1 MKCPN
6 CGTSETKVVDSRPF
20 EDGTC
25 IRRRRVCTECGNKFY
40 TYETAESTPLMVVK
54 KDKSR
59 QVFSREKLMN
69 GILKS
74 CHKRPVTS
82 GQIENLVREVENAI
96 KSTGKKEIPSEQIG
110 KLVLERLKDIDDIAY
125 VRFASVYREF
135 RDVETFLAELQE
147 IRDGKTT
154 KSTPPSYIPTG
165 RP

>member
-82 GQIENLVREVENAI
+82 GQITR
-96 KSTGKKEIPSEQIG
+96 
-110 KLVLERLKDIDDIAY
+110 
-125 VRFASVYREF
+125 
-135 RDVETFLAELQE
+135 
-147 IRDGKTT
+147 
-154 KSTPPSYIPTG
+154 
-165 RP
+165 

>member
-6 CGTSETKVVDSRPF
+6 CSAADTKVVDSRPF

-40 TYETAESTPLMVVK
+40 TYETAESTPLRVVK

-69 GILKS
+69 GVLKS

-82 GQIENLVREVENAI
+82 AQIENLVREVENAV
-96 KSTGKKEIPSEQIG
+96 KATGKKEVPSEQIG
-110 KLVLERLKDIDDIAY
+110 KLVMERLKDIDDIAY

-147 IRDGKTT
+147 IKDSK
-154 KSTPPSYIPTG
+154 KSE
-165 RP
+165 

>member
-96 KSTGKKEIPSEQIG
+96 KATGKKEIPSEQIG
-110 KLVLERLKDIDDIAY
+110 KLVMERLKDIDDIAY

-147 IRDGKTT
+147 IRDEKTT
-154 KSTPPSYIPTG
+154 K
-165 RP
+165 

>member
-6 CGTSETKVVDSRPF
+6 CGAADTKVVDSRPF
-20 EDGTC
+20 EDGNV
-25 IRRRRVCTECGNKFY
+25 IRRRRVCSECGNKFF
-40 TYETAESTPLMVVK
+40 TYETAESTPLMVIK

-74 CHKRPVTS
+74 CHKRPVSST
-82 GQIENLVREVENAI
+82 QIENLVRDVENTVKA
-96 KSTGKKEIPSEQIG
+96 TGKKEIPSGEIG
-110 KLVLERLKDIDDIAY
+110 RLVMERLKAIDDIAY

-147 IRDGKTT
+147 IKDE
-154 KSTPPSYIPTG
+154 KSNK
-165 RP
+165 

>member
-6 CGTSETKVVDSRPF
+6 CGTAETKVVDSRPF

-40 TYETAESTPLMVVK
+40 TYETAESTPLMVIK

-96 KSTGKKEIPSEQIG
+96 KATGKKEVPSEQIG
-110 KLVLERLKDIDDIAY
+110 KLVMERLKDIDDIAY

-147 IRDGKTT
+147 IRDGKTA
-154 KSTPPSYIPTG
+154 K
-165 RP
+165 

>member
-6 CGTSETKVVDSRPF
+6 CGTADTKVVDSRPF
-20 EDGTC
+20 EDGVV
-25 IRRRRVCTECGNKFY
+25 IRRRRVCPACGNKFF

-54 KDKSR
+54 KDKTR

-74 CHKRPVTS
+74 CHKRPVS
-82 GQIENLVREVENAI
+82 SAQIENLVREVENTI
-96 KSTGKKEIPSEQIG
+96 KATGKKEIPSYEIG
-110 KLVLERLKDIDDIAY
+110 KLVMAKLKEIDDIAY

-147 IRDGKTT
+147 IKDGKEH
-154 KSTPPSYIPTG
+154 K
-165 RP
+165 

>member
-96 KSTGKKEIPSEQIG
+96 KATGKKEIPSEQIG
-110 KLVLERLKDIDDIAY
+110 KLVMERLKDIDDIAY

-135 RDVETFLAELQE
+135 RDVETFLAELKEIQE
-147 IRDGKTT
+147 EKTS
-154 KSTPPSYIPTG
+154 K
-165 RP
+165 

>member
-6 CGTSETKVVDSRPF
+6 CNAADTKVVDSRPF

-40 TYETAESTPLMVVK
+40 TYETAESTPLMVIK
-54 KDKSR
+54 KDRSR

-74 CHKRPVTS
+74 CHKRPVSS
-82 GQIENLVREVENAI
+82 GQIENLVREVENTI
-96 KSTGKKEIPSEQIG
+96 KATGKKEIPSEQIG
-110 KLVLERLKDIDDIAY
+110 KLVMDRLKDIDDIAY

-147 IRDGKTT
+147 IKDGKSA
-154 KSTPPSYIPTG
+154 K
-165 RP
+165 

>member
-1 MKCPN
+1 
-6 CGTSETKVVDSRPF
+6 
-20 EDGTC
+20 
-25 IRRRRVCTECGNKFY
+25 
-40 TYETAESTPLMVVK
+40 MVVK

-96 KSTGKKEIPSEQIG
+96 KATGKKEIPSEQIG
-110 KLVLERLKDIDDIAY
+110 KLVMERLKDIDDIAY

-147 IRDGKTT
+147 IKDGKSG
-154 KSTPPSYIPTG
+154 K
-165 RP
+165 

>member
-96 KSTGKKEIPSEQIG
+96 KATGKKEIPSEQIG
-110 KLVLERLKDIDDIAY
+110 KLVMERLKDIDDIAY
-125 VRFASVYREF
+125 VRFASVDREV
-135 RDVETFLAELQE
+135 RDVETFRAELQE

-154 KSTPPSYIPTG
+154 K
-165 RP
+165 

>member
-6 CGTSETKVVDSRPF
+6 CGTADTKVVDSRPF
-20 EDGTC
+20 EDGVV
-25 IRRRRVCTECGNKFY
+25 IRRRRVCPVCGNKFF

-54 KDKSR
+54 KDKTR

-74 CHKRPVTS
+74 CHKRPVS
-82 GQIENLVREVENAI
+82 SAQIENLVREVENTI
-96 KSTGKKEIPSEQIG
+96 KATGKKEIPSYEIG
-110 KLVLERLKDIDDIAY
+110 KLVMAKLKEIDDIAY

-147 IRDGKTT
+147 IKDGKEH
-154 KSTPPSYIPTG
+154 K
-165 RP
+165 

>member
-96 KSTGKKEIPSEQIG
+96 KATGKKEIPSEQIG
-110 KLVLERLKDIDDIAY
+110 KLVMERLKDIDDIAY

-154 KSTPPSYIPTG
+154 K
-165 RP
+165 

>member
-6 CGTSETKVVDSRPF
+6 CGVPDTKVVDSRPF
-20 EDGTC
+20 EDGVV
-25 IRRRRVCTECGNKFY
+25 IRRRRVCSACGNKFF

-54 KDKSR
+54 KDKTR

-74 CHKRPVTS
+74 CHKRPVS
-82 GQIENLVREVENAI
+82 SAQIENLVRDVENTI
-96 KSTGKKEIPSEQIG
+96 KATGKKEIPSYEIG
-110 KLVLERLKDIDDIAY
+110 KLVMARLKEIDDIAY

-147 IRDGKTT
+147 IKD
-154 KSTPPSYIPTG
+154 
-165 RP
+165 

>member
-110 KLVLERLKDIDDIAY
+110 KLVMERLKDIDDIAY

-154 KSTPPSYIPTG
+154 K
-165 RP
+165 

>member
-6 CGTSETKVVDSRPF
+6 CGTADTKVVDSRPF
-20 EDGTC
+20 EDGVV
-25 IRRRRVCTECGNKFY
+25 IRRRRVCPACGNKFF

-54 KDKSR
+54 KDKTR

-74 CHKRPVTS
+74 CHKRPVS
-82 GQIENLVREVENAI
+82 SAQIENLVREVGNTI
-96 KSTGKKEIPSEQIG
+96 KATGKKEIPSYEIG
-110 KLVLERLKDIDDIAY
+110 KLVMAKLKEIDDIAY

-147 IRDGKTT
+147 IKDGKEH
-154 KSTPPSYIPTG
+154 K
-165 RP
+165 

>member
-6 CGTSETKVVDSRPF
+6 CSAADTKVVDSRPF

-69 GILKS
+69 GVLKS

-82 GQIENLVREVENAI
+82 AQIENLVREVENAV
-96 KSTGKKEIPSEQIG
+96 KATGKKEVPSEQIG
-110 KLVLERLKDIDDIAY
+110 KLVMERLKDIDDIAY

-147 IRDGKTT
+147 IKDGKEH
-154 KSTPPSYIPTG
+154 K
-165 RP
+165 

>member
-96 KSTGKKEIPSEQIG
+96 KATGKKEIPSEQIG
-110 KLVLERLKDIDDIAY
+110 KLVVERLKDIDDIAY

-147 IRDGKTT
+147 IRDEKTT
-154 KSTPPSYIPTG
+154 K
-165 RP
+165 

>member
-6 CGTSETKVVDSRPF
+6 CSAADTKVVDSRPF

-69 GILKS
+69 GVLKS

-82 GQIENLVREVENAI
+82 AQIENLVREVENAV
-96 KSTGKKEIPSEQIG
+96 KATGKKEVPSEQIG
-110 KLVLERLKDIDDIAY
+110 KLVMERLKDIDDIAY

-147 IRDGKTT
+147 IKDGKAA
-154 KSTPPSYIPTG
+154 K
-165 RP
+165 